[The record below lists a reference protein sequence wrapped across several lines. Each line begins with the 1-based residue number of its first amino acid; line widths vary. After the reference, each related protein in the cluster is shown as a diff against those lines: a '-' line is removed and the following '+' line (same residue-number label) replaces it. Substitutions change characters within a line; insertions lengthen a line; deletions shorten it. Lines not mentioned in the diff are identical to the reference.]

1 MTFKDIADS
10 FLMLGA
16 YQRAFFIY
24 RLYCIFALAF
34 YRRFCKF
41 FEGAQKDIGNAV
53 GKNGFMSNKAK
64 ILVVEDELQ
73 LAFLMTNVLTR
84 IGCEVETAFTGK
96 KAMELAS
103 ETKFDLITL
112 DIGLPDVSGLEVC
125 SELKERHI
133 SRNTPIIFVTAKPCV
148 TDIQEGMKRGAVD
161 YITKPFEVT
170 DFVYRIILHAKAK
183 TSHATDFQ
191 TERVAT

>member
-1 MTFKDIADS
+1 MTFKGIADS

-34 YRRFCKF
+34 CRRFCKF
-41 FEGAQKDIGNAV
+41 FKGAQKDVGNAV

-84 IGCEVETAFTGK
+84 IGCDVETVCTGK
-96 KAMELAS
+96 KAMELA
-103 ETKFDLITL
+103 TQKRFDLITL
-112 DIGLPDVSGLEVC
+112 DIQLPDANGLDLC
-125 SELKERHI
+125 TKLKQRHI
-133 SRNTPIIFVTAKPCV
+133 SRKTPVIFISASPVEK
-148 TDIQEGMKRGAVD
+148 DISEGMKRGAVD
-161 YITKPFEVT
+161 YITKPFDIT
-170 DFVYRIILHAKAK
+170 DFIYRVIYYARASQQSEASME
-183 TSHATDFQ
+183 TQA
-191 TERVAT
+191 